1 MMRRVAAASESL
13 FVKKDAY
20 FEPDDVLPFLALY
33 YIHIPTLLV
42 RNIRRGNTWAK
53 IDLCI
58 GKLTEVN
65 GD

>member
-1 MMRRVAAASESL
+1 MRSSGVACSALLASWE
-13 FVKKDAY
+13 A
-20 FEPDDVLPFLALY
+20 DVLPLLALY

-42 RNIRRGNTWAK
+42 RNIRRGNKWAK